1 MRPEPSYRGHIHSRT
16 RRLTLSVPAGFCRF
30 SITGRWSDRAPNGRD
45 ATVVMMHCRSEAH
58 GQSASFRLTRDTSF
72 DLPATDG
79 VVVEVLQAVKAT
91 SLEVSVAS
99 REEPSA
105 APKAPASGRY
115 RHRLPS
121 MLAGEV
127 VLAISKG
134 HFPTAH
140 AYSRT

>member
-1 MRPEPSYRGHIHSRT
+1 MAAQTSFRGRVDRRT
-16 RRLTLSVPAGFCRF
+16 RRLTLPVPSGLCTF
-30 SITGRWSDRAPNGRD
+30 SIAGCWGNPAIDGNGS
-45 ATVVMMHCRSEAH
+45 AVVKVHCRSEKT
-58 GQSASFRLTRDTSF
+58 GQHASFRLTRDASF

-79 VVVEVLQAVKAT
+79 VVVEVLQAVNAT
-91 SLEVSVAS
+91 SLEVSVAT
-99 REEPSA
+99 REAPSA
-105 APKAPASGRY
+105 APKAPAPGRY

-121 MLAGEV
+121 MLSGEV